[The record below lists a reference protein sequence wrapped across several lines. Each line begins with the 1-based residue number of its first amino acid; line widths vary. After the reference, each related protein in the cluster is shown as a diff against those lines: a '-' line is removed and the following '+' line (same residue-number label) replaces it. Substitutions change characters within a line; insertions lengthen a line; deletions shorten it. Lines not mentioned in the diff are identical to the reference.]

1 MMLYRE
7 ALFKKETLKAKEFIL
22 LFLNENKIE

>member
-1 MMLYRE
+1 MLYRE
-7 ALFKKETLKAKEFIL
+7 TLFKKETLKAKEFIL